1 MHLLAFNLPI
11 HFCLVGKCFCFL
23 LEPQYTTGMAW
34 CADGLTVRRRPNIGA
49 VGIHAGQ
56 PSPWVRPSAYVHRR
70 GMSLY
75 ADGHPRRIPGHRHSC
90 RVEVRV
96 GCALTETWRR
106 HVYADGAPRHS
117 ALPFFICS
125 RQTLP
130 PKWRHILRLGRGAPS
145 A

>member
-1 MHLLAFNLPI
+1 MASGRGDHIGTLPDDLLHHVLSFLPVHLAVRTCVLARR
-11 HFCLVGKCFCFL
+11 C
-23 LEPQYTTGMAW
+23 TTGMAW

-96 GCALTETWRR
+96 GCALTET
-106 HVYADGAPRHS
+106 
-117 ALPFFICS
+117 
-125 RQTLP
+125 
-130 PKWRHILRLGRGAPS
+130 
-145 A
+145 